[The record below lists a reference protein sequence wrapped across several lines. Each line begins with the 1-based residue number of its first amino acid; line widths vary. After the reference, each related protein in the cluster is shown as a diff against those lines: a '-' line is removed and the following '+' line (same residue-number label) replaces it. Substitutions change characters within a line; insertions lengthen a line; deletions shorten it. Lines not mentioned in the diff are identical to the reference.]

1 MSWNPSWLLAAENR
15 KRVRRNANSL
25 KGQGITIE
33 TAVFVDAFLYNH
45 MARTNFPDDTEFELT
60 HFVLAMINAVI
71 SRVYCHH
78 PEALSGTIMQ

>member
-1 MSWNPSWLLAAENR
+1 MWNPSWLIAAKNR
-15 KRVRRNANSL
+15 KRARRNTDSS
-25 KGQGITIE
+25 KGSGITIE

-71 SRVYCHH
+71 SRVYDQH
-78 PEALSGTIMQ
+78 PEALGPRIMQ